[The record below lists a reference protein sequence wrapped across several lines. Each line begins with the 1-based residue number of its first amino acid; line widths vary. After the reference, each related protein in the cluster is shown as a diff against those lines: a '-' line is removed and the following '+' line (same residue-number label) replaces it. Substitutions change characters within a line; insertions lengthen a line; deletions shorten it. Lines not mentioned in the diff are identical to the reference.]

1 MPAPQIAITVNVT
14 GLEERMQAIAEE
26 AHLSMVMAADY
37 MAEAKASMMAAE
49 NQSENAHQSAMAA
62 KCSAVHADHSAKAA
76 FWVVNPKA
84 KAPPIPLAFKAKAA
98 LAIGAK
104 PKPLLVQVPKVV
116 KAIGMLAKPKPPPLP
131 LAAKVKAL
139 VMPRVKGKAPN
150 IVDGH
155 HNKAKAPNIVGGAG
169 LGNAKAMAKAAFMA
183 AM

>member
-1 MPAPQIAITVNVT
+1 MPAPQIAITVNVA

-37 MAEAKASMMAAE
+37 MAEAKAAMMAAE
-49 NQSENAHQSAMAA
+49 VQSENAHQSAMAA
-62 KCSAVHADHSAKAA
+62 EVQSENALQSAKAA

-104 PKPLLVQVPKVV
+104 TKALLVQVPKV
-116 KAIGMLAKPKPPPLP
+116 GGHHQQRPKPKPPPNN
-131 LAAKVKAL
+131 V
-139 VMPRVKGKAPN
+139 G
-150 IVDGH
+150 GH
-155 HNKAKAPNIVGGAG
+155 HNKAKAPGIVGKGKAPNIVGGHHNKAKAPGDAG
-169 LGNAKAMAKAAFMA
+169 LAKAMAKAVLMA